1 MALERKCRF
10 YKESRDREREQHAN
24 R

>member
-10 YKESRDREREQHAN
+10 YKESRDRAREQHAN